1 MPRFTSKLRNPRRMG
16 RDQEESMEAL
26 REDLKECLD
35 DPDSDYGD
43 LHAVLAS
50 HFPEE
55 ASQVHREISQDARGV
70 HGWAK
75 DRRERRR
82 LTRDVGPGPAMEP
95 AGRPVEEFRPE
106 NRPNENMRGANDAR
120 AMAMDAQHYRRP
132 SLAGFHR
139 RFPNARNI
147 ESL

>member
-95 AGRPVEEFRPE
+95 AGRPVEEFRPKD
-106 NRPNENMRGANDAR
+106 RPNENMRDAQDAR
-120 AMAMDAQHYRRP
+120 GMAMDARASHDSAFRSFR
-132 SLAGFHR
+132 
-139 RFPNARNI
+139 ARYPGAADI